1 MTDRM
6 AEPLATAQAPSTA
19 PAWNDDEPIDLR
31 SDTVTKPDAEMRRAM
46 ATAEVGDDVY
56 GEDPTV
62 AALEA
67 AAAAAV
73 GHEAALFVPSGTMGN
88 QIALHLHAG
97 PGSEVICDSRSHIVN
112 LELGAMA
119 ALSGLLPRT
128 LETPHGQLDPA
139 AVEAAIAP
147 DVSSRARTGLLVVE
161 NSHNLAGGSVYDR
174 PHLEALLAVAGR
186 HRLPVHLDGARI
198 FNAAVAV
205 DTSAATLAAGFG
217 SVMFCLS
224 KGLGA
229 PVGSLLCGSRDF
241 VRQARR
247 VRKMFGGGMRQA
259 GVLAAAGLVALRE
272 GPSRLAEDHANAA
285 LLATALAALPGIEID
300 PASVRT
306 NIVVCRVTP
315 RLFGGAAP
323 PEGLAAAVLA
333 RLRAA
338 GVLAG
343 PGVSHDQVR
352 MVTHRDAG
360 RARVEQAITR
370 LRQAL
375 APPA

>member
-1 MTDRM
+1 
-6 AEPLATAQAPSTA
+6 
-19 PAWNDDEPIDLR
+19 
-31 SDTVTKPDAEMRRAM
+31 MRRAM
-46 ATAEVGDDVY
+46 AGAEVGDDVY

-97 PGSEVICDSRSHIVN
+97 PGSEVICDSRSHVVN

-119 ALSGLLPRT
+119 VLSGLLPRT
-128 LETPHGQLDPA
+128 LETPHGLLDPA

-186 HRLPVHLDGARI
+186 HRLPVHLDGARV

-205 DTSAATLAAGFG
+205 GTSAAALAAGFG

-247 VRKMFGGGMRQA
+247 VRKMFGGGMRQV
-259 GVLAAAGLVALRE
+259 GVIAAAGLVALRK
-272 GPSRLAEDHANAA
+272 GPQRLGQDHAHA
-285 LLATALAALPGIEID
+285 
-300 PASVRT
+300 
-306 NIVVCRVTP
+306 
-315 RLFGGAAP
+315 RL
-323 PEGLAAAVLA
+323 LAAAVAELPGVQLDPAAVVTNVLVFRLTEAFGGGSAQFLA
-333 RLRAA
+333 RAREH
-338 GVLAG
+338 GVLAS
-343 PGVSHDQVR
+343 PVSQTEVR
-352 MVTHRDAG
+352 LVTHKDVSR
-360 RARVEQAITR
+360 EAIEEAIAR
-370 LRQAL
+370 LRQAFL
-375 APPA
+375 VAAPA